1 MERGGGRTRAG
12 FLAAGLA
19 AAVLLG
25 GCAQRTAEPASGQ
38 IFAMDTIMSMD
49 VYGEGGEEALA
60 RAEETIYRLEDLWA
74 VTDENSEIWALNH
87 SGGAWVDLSQE
98 TADLLSRALEL
109 CALTD
114 GALDLTAY
122 SAVQAWGFTTGE
134 YRVPS
139 QGELDALI
147 PRIDYTRLELDGDGL
162 RARLPENMEL
172 DLGAVAKGYAGTYL
186 AEQLR
191 QAGVTSA
198 ILRLGGN
205 IQAVGTRPDG
215 NPWRVAIQDP
225 DSQQEATLG
234 VVEIADQAVITS
246 GGYQRYFEE
255 GGETYWHIMDPDTAA
270 PARSGL
276 TSVTVIG
283 ADGTVCDALSTAL
296 FVMGPEEAAAGVGGD
311 FHPVPGPDDGGD
323 RPVNRRTAILAG
335 ALALVVLACA
345 GFLLWQRASAQAGV
359 SVRIYQYG
367 ELVEEVRLDQ
377 VTEPY
382 TIPLSGEDGAENLVE
397 VAPGRV
403 RMQSANC
410 PDQVCVN
417 QGWISD
423 ASVPVVC
430 LPHQVVLEITG
441 GESHADAA
449 AG

>member
-1 MERGGGRTRAG
+1 MERGGGGARAG
-12 FLAAGLA
+12 LLAAGLA

-49 VYGEGGEEALA
+49 VYGEDGEEALA

-98 TADLLSRALEL
+98 TADLLSQALEL

-139 QGELDALI
+139 REELAGLAE
-147 PRIDYTRLELDGDGL
+147 RIGDGL

-172 DLGAVAKGYAGTYL
+172 DLGAVAKGYTGTYL

-234 VVEIADQAVITS
+234 VVEVSDQAVITS
-246 GGYQRYFEE
+246 GGYQRYFEAD
-255 GGETYWHIMDPDTAA
+255 GETYWHIMDPDTAA

-296 FVMGPEEAAAGVGGD
+296 FVMGPEEAADFWRAHPELGVEL
-311 FHPVPGPDDGGD
+311 
-323 RPVNRRTAILAG
+323 IL
-335 ALALVVLACA
+335 VL
-345 GFLLWQRASAQAGV
+345 
-359 SVRIYQYG
+359 
-367 ELVEEVRLDQ
+367 
-377 VTEPY
+377 
-382 TIPLSGEDGAENLVE
+382 EDGAVQITQGLEETFTLSQDRTME
-397 VAPGRV
+397 VIAP
-403 RMQSANC
+403 
-410 PDQVCVN
+410 
-417 QGWISD
+417 
-423 ASVPVVC
+423 
-430 LPHQVVLEITG
+430 
-441 GESHADAA
+441 
-449 AG
+449 

>member
-1 MERGGGRTRAG
+1 MERGGGRARAG
-12 FLAAGLA
+12 LLAAGLA

-98 TADLLSRALEL
+98 TADLLSQALEL

-139 QGELDALI
+139 QEELDALI
-147 PRIDYTRLELDGDGL
+147 PLIDYTRLELDGDGL
-162 RARLPENMEL
+162 RACLPENMEL
-172 DLGAVAKGYAGTYL
+172 DLGAVAKGYTGTYL

-234 VVEIADQAVITS
+234 VVEVSDQAVITS

-255 GGETYWHIMDPDTAA
+255 NGETYWHIMDPDTAA
-270 PARSGL
+270 PQRPDLGDGHRGGRHRVRRPVHRPVCHGAGGGRRLLAG
-276 TSVTVIG
+276 TPRAGGG
-283 ADGTVCDALSTAL
+283 ADFGAGGRH
-296 FVMGPEEAAAGVGGD
+296 GPNHPGVGGD
-311 FHPVPGPDDGGD
+311 FHPVPGPDNGGD
-323 RPVNRRTAILAG
+323 RPVNPRT
-335 ALALVVLACA
+335 
-345 GFLLWQRASAQAGV
+345 
-359 SVRIYQYG
+359 
-367 ELVEEVRLDQ
+367 
-377 VTEPY
+377 
-382 TIPLSGEDGAENLVE
+382 
-397 VAPGRV
+397 GRW
-403 RMQSANC
+403 R
-410 PDQVCVN
+410 
-417 QGWISD
+417 
-423 ASVPVVC
+423 
-430 LPHQVVLEITG
+430 
-441 GESHADAA
+441 
-449 AG
+449 

>member
-1 MERGGGRTRAG
+1 MAAPIAVA
-12 FLAAGLA
+12 LIAGLA
-19 AAVLLG
+19 VGALAQKTRLCMVGGIRDAILFQDFHLLLGFVAIFAAALAANLVLGNPVNFSFAGQPVAHTDGVWNFLGMLLVGLAAVLLG

-139 QGELDALI
+139 QEELDALT

-172 DLGAVAKGYAGTYL
+172 DLGAVAKGYTGTYL

-296 FVMGPEEAAAGVGGD
+296 FVMGPEEAAA
-311 FHPVPGPDDGGD
+311 FWRAHP
-323 RPVNRRTAILAG
+323 
-335 ALALVVLACA
+335 
-345 GFLLWQRASAQAGV
+345 
-359 SVRIYQYG
+359 
-367 ELVEEVRLDQ
+367 EL
-377 VTEPY
+377 
-382 TIPLSGEDGAENLVE
+382 
-397 VAPGRV
+397 
-403 RMQSANC
+403 
-410 PDQVCVN
+410 
-417 QGWISD
+417 GWS
-423 ASVPVVC
+423 
-430 LPHQVVLEITG
+430 
-441 GESHADAA
+441 
-449 AG
+449 

>member
-1 MERGGGRTRAG
+1 MERGGGRARAG
-12 FLAAGLA
+12 LLAAGLA

-98 TADLLSRALEL
+98 TADLLAQALEL

-139 QGELDALI
+139 QEELDALI

-172 DLGAVAKGYAGTYL
+172 DLGAVAKGYTGTYL

-234 VVEIADQAVITS
+234 VVEVSDQAVITS
-246 GGYQRYFEE
+246 GGYQRYFEAD
-255 GGETYWHIMDPDTAA
+255 GETYWHIMDPETAA

-296 FVMGPEEAAAGVGGD
+296 FVMGPEEAAD
-311 FHPVPGPDDGGD
+311 FWRAHPELGMEL
-323 RPVNRRTAILAG
+323 IL
-335 ALALVVLACA
+335 VL
-345 GFLLWQRASAQAGV
+345 
-359 SVRIYQYG
+359 
-367 ELVEEVRLDQ
+367 
-377 VTEPY
+377 
-382 TIPLSGEDGAENLVE
+382 EDGTVQITQGLEETFTLSQDRTME
-397 VAPGRV
+397 VIAP
-403 RMQSANC
+403 
-410 PDQVCVN
+410 
-417 QGWISD
+417 
-423 ASVPVVC
+423 
-430 LPHQVVLEITG
+430 
-441 GESHADAA
+441 
-449 AG
+449 

>member
-1 MERGGGRTRAG
+1 MERGGGGARAG

-25 GCAQRTAEPASGQ
+25 GCAQRAEEPASGQ

-98 TADLLSRALEL
+98 TADLLAQALEL

-139 QGELDALI
+139 QEELDALI
-147 PRIDYTRLELDGDGL
+147 PLIDYTRLELDGDGL

-172 DLGAVAKGYAGTYL
+172 DLGAVAKGYTGACL

-205 IQAVGTRPDG
+205 IQAVGNRPDG

-234 VVEIADQAVITS
+234 VVEVSDQAVITS

-296 FVMGPEEAAAGVGGD
+296 FVMGPEEAANFWRA
-311 FHPVPGPDDGGD
+311 HPELEVEL
-323 RPVNRRTAILAG
+323 IL
-335 ALALVVLACA
+335 
-345 GFLLWQRASAQAGV
+345 
-359 SVRIYQYG
+359 VR
-367 ELVEEVRLDQ
+367 
-377 VTEPY
+377 
-382 TIPLSGEDGAENLVE
+382 EDGTVQITQGLEEAFTLSQDRTME
-397 VAPGRV
+397 VIAP
-403 RMQSANC
+403 
-410 PDQVCVN
+410 
-417 QGWISD
+417 
-423 ASVPVVC
+423 
-430 LPHQVVLEITG
+430 
-441 GESHADAA
+441 
-449 AG
+449 

>member
-1 MERGGGRTRAG
+1 MERGGGGARAG
-12 FLAAGLA
+12 LLAAGLA

-98 TADLLSRALEL
+98 TADLLSQALEL

-147 PRIDYTRLELDGDGL
+147 PRIDYTRLELDRDGL

-234 VVEIADQAVITS
+234 VVEVSDQAVIT
-246 GGYQRYFEE
+246 
-255 GGETYWHIMDPDTAA
+255 ETYWHIMDPDTAA

-296 FVMGPEEAAAGVGGD
+296 FVMGPEEAADFWRAHPELGVEL
-311 FHPVPGPDDGGD
+311 
-323 RPVNRRTAILAG
+323 IL
-335 ALALVVLACA
+335 VL
-345 GFLLWQRASAQAGV
+345 
-359 SVRIYQYG
+359 
-367 ELVEEVRLDQ
+367 
-377 VTEPY
+377 
-382 TIPLSGEDGAENLVE
+382 EDGTVQITQGLEETFTLSQDRTME
-397 VAPGRV
+397 VIAP
-403 RMQSANC
+403 
-410 PDQVCVN
+410 
-417 QGWISD
+417 
-423 ASVPVVC
+423 
-430 LPHQVVLEITG
+430 
-441 GESHADAA
+441 
-449 AG
+449 

>member
-12 FLAAGLA
+12 LLAAVLA

-172 DLGAVAKGYAGTYL
+172 DLGAVAKGYAGARL

-191 QAGVTSA
+191 EQGVTSA
-198 ILRLGGN
+198 LLNLGGN
-205 IQAVGTRPDG
+205 VQTVGGKPDG
-215 NPWRVAIQDP
+215 SPWSVGVQDPASEQVDNLLAIQ
-225 DSQQEATLG
+225 
-234 VVEIADQAVITS
+234 VVDQAVVTS
-246 GGYQRYFEE
+246 GSYQRYFQQD
-255 GGETYWHIMDPDTAA
+255 GQTYWHILDPETAA
-270 PARSGL
+270 PARTGL
-276 TSVTVIG
+276 ASVTVVG
-283 ADGTVCDALSTAL
+283 PDGTVCDGLATAL
-296 FVMGPEEAAAGVGGD
+296 FVLGEEAGIELWRAHPELGVQ
-311 FHPVPGPDDGGD
+311 V
-323 RPVNRRTAILAG
+323 I
-335 ALALVVLACA
+335 
-345 GFLLWQRASAQAGV
+345 W
-359 SVRIYQYG
+359 VR
-367 ELVEEVRLDQ
+367 
-377 VTEPY
+377 
-382 TIPLSGEDGAENLVE
+382 EDGSVALTEGLEENYQVNPQHRGLDVTVVE
-397 VAPGRV
+397 A
-403 RMQSANC
+403 
-410 PDQVCVN
+410 
-417 QGWISD
+417 
-423 ASVPVVC
+423 
-430 LPHQVVLEITG
+430 
-441 GESHADAA
+441 
-449 AG
+449 

>member
-19 AAVLLG
+19 TAVLLG

-139 QGELDALI
+139 QRELDALI

-191 QAGVTSA
+191 QAGATSA

-270 PARSGL
+270 PARSGPVSYTHL
-276 TSVTVIG
+276 T
-283 ADGTVCDALSTAL
+283 
-296 FVMGPEEAAAGVGGD
+296 
-311 FHPVPGPDDGGD
+311 
-323 RPVNRRTAILAG
+323 
-335 ALALVVLACA
+335 
-345 GFLLWQRASAQAGV
+345 
-359 SVRIYQYG
+359 
-367 ELVEEVRLDQ
+367 
-377 VTEPY
+377 
-382 TIPLSGEDGAENLVE
+382 
-397 VAPGRV
+397 
-403 RMQSANC
+403 
-410 PDQVCVN
+410 
-417 QGWISD
+417 
-423 ASVPVVC
+423 
-430 LPHQVVLEITG
+430 LPTN
-441 GESHADAA
+441 
-449 AG
+449 